1 MSKRSIRYPA
11 AGDSDESLGRVVNAL
26 MGALEHIES
35 GGEVQ
40 IIFEGA
46 GTQAAAEFAKSEHK
60 YNELFERVRS
70 RITGV
75 CSYCAGAY
83 GVKDQIEACQL
94 PLAEEFEGHPSFK
107 QLLDSGY
114 SVLTF

>member
-40 IIFEGA
+40 IYLRRRRHTGGRGIR
-46 GTQAAAEFAKSEHK
+46 QA
-60 YNELFERVRS
+60 
-70 RITGV
+70 
-75 CSYCAGAY
+75 
-83 GVKDQIEACQL
+83 
-94 PLAEEFEGHPSFK
+94 
-107 QLLDSGY
+107 
-114 SVLTF
+114 

>member
-1 MSKRSIRYPA
+1 
-11 AGDSDESLGRVVNAL
+11 